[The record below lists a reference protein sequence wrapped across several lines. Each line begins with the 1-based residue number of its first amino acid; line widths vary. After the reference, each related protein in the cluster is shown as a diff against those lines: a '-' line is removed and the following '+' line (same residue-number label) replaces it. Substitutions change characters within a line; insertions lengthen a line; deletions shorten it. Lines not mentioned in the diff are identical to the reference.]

1 MSLFNLQERID
12 IVSISVCICM
22 ILLIVF
28 SYGQKI
34 LKWRKPYLL
43 CYYETDDSGS
53 ASKWSSS
60 LYDALLVTK

>member
-34 LKWRKPYLL
+34 LKWRQPYLV
-43 CYYETDDSGS
+43 CYYETDDYGS

-60 LYDALLVTK
+60 LYDALLVIK